1 MPSEEILFSLAGR
14 VHVMLR
20 RKINR
25 TVDVEWM
32 CADAAYAK
40 EVIKLARSV
49 ESEELHKLADR
60 IEQVHPLLLD
70 IENPVAA
77 MPQSA
82 ETKYM
87 ATLR

>member
-1 MPSEEILFSLAGR
+1 
-14 VHVMLR
+14 
-20 RKINR
+20 
-25 TVDVEWM
+25 
-32 CADAAYAK
+32 
-40 EVIKLARSV
+40 LARSV

-60 IEQVHPLLLD
+60 IEEVHPLLLH

-77 MPQSA
+77 MPQST